1 MKLDK
6 IIMNPPYSRN
16 LHLKILSHLI
26 SEYPEAEVVNLSP
39 IRWLQDPLAEY
50 KKNSDWKR
58 FPHIVEKIES
68 IDVVSAADS
77 EKIFG
82 AAMPQDLGIYQIG
95 KGGYKVKRNPIFE
108 KMLKKVLEG
117 DNLKNHFVIDDL
129 DGVSCRLSEANENA
143 GAHGAD
149 KMKAALVLPKDRAFY
164 TNKKNDKTGQTYW
177 EVSQKTA
184 WGAVKP
190 KHEIGNIKFTT
201 KEERENF
208 YNCMWTP
215 LMRWYW
221 RTQVVD
227 LRNFLQF
234 YPYLDFSHPWNDQ
247 QLYDYFCLTEEEI
260 REIEKCI

>member
-1 MKLDK
+1 M
-6 IIMNPPYSRN
+6 
-16 LHLKILSHLI
+16 ILTEEQKQRI
-26 SEYPEAEVVNLSP
+26 TKACVVEYQNDIKDRKKMGQFFTPAELV
-39 IRWLQDPLAEY
+39 IRM
-50 KKNSDWKR
+50 
-58 FPHIVEKIES
+58 IEK
-68 IDVVSAADS
+68 
-77 EKIFG
+77 F
-82 AAMPQDLGIYQIG
+82 
-95 KGGYKVKRNPIFE
+95 
-108 KMLKKVLEG
+108 
-117 DNLKNHFVIDDL
+117 DNL
-129 DGVSCRLSEANENA
+129 DGISCRLSEANENA
-143 GAHGAD
+143 GAHAAD

-208 YNCMWTP
+208 YNCMWTT

-234 YPYLDFSHPWNDQ
+234 YPYLDFSHPWTDEM
-247 QLYDYFCLTEEEI
+247 LYSFFGLTEEEI
-260 REIEKCI
+260 REIEQEIK